1 MKRENFTE
9 MTKIRKR
16 TILIL
21 FIIIVGFGGIF
32 VYLKSTDFFA
42 IDKCLDSGGRWNY
55 NEKKCEYSKDTLTI
69 EKSPIVENLD
79 EIKKIAQVKEQ
90 IDSLESVYDF
100 EFYLKPE
107 VEEWYNNNSKKM
119 NSPVFKIADIFSK
132 PNTDSLAIG
141 YMIAYYDTLILNYR
155 IQIIDI
161 GNKVVKE
168 FTEIGD
174 WGYGIHLNVIAQTE
188 FFIQLPYE
196 YLSSSAWISKEL
208 INGHSESYK
217 GELIRIKNGILT
229 CINSGEKVKSETEVY
244 FVKSVA
250 NGKLV
255 LRKEIPEDMP
265 CGEDFVKTENIDSL
279 PVYFIKIEELKNES
293 GDFAIELAYPRGC

>member
-1 MKRENFTE
+1 
-9 MTKIRKR
+9 MTKNRKR
-16 TILIL
+16 TFLIL
-21 FIIIVGFGGIF
+21 FIIIAGFGGIF
-32 VYLKSTDFFA
+32 VYLKSTDFFFA

-55 NEKKCEYSKDTLTI
+55 DEKKCEYSKDTLTI
-69 EKSPIVENLD
+69 EKSPIVETLT
-79 EIKKIAQVKEQ
+79 EIKKIARVMEQ
-90 IDSLESVYDF
+90 IDSLESIYDF
-100 EFYLKPE
+100 AFYLKPE
-107 VEEWYNNNSKKM
+107 MEEWYNNNYSKKK
-119 NSPVFKIADIFSK
+119 NSPVFKIADIFSE

-141 YMIAYYDTLILNYR
+141 HMIAYYDTLILNYR
-155 IQIIDI
+155 IQIINTS
-161 GNKVVKE
+161 NKVVKE

-188 FFIQLPYE
+188 YFIQLPYE
-196 YLSSSAWISKEL
+196 YLTSSAWISKEL
-208 INGHSESYK
+208 VNGYSESYNGK
-217 GELIRIKNGILT
+217 LIRIKTGALT

-244 FVKSVA
+244 FVKSVD

-293 GDFAIELAYPRGC
+293 GDFDIELAYPRGC